1 MVASGEHPCR
11 TSPLISPAKDARPPK
26 VQEDQWA
33 LGLGPQEI
41 FQSAPAQPLFQG
53 FRTGTWQMGGPPT
66 SRAADRGSASLQF
79 GCGRARRSQSLTTH
93 PQQAASSKAAGDETQ
108 FSPSHRQNGRTDAGL
123 AQVRGTV
130 SLSTASGLEGS
141 ACWCECDSESWDVYC
156 RPDGR
161 ETRRDVT
168 RWCSPVLGRT
178 RDSYRPLAGEI
189 FSLDQGTISCQAPD
203 SLRAQG

>member
-1 MVASGEHPCR
+1 V
-11 TSPLISPAKDARPPK
+11 
-26 VQEDQWA
+26 
-33 LGLGPQEI
+33 GLGAQEI

-79 GCGRARRSQSLTTH
+79 GCGRARRGQSLTTH
-93 PQQAASSKAAGDETQ
+93 PQQAARPPEMKRSSLPLIDRMEERTQ
-108 FSPSHRQNGRTDAGL
+108 DSRKC
-123 AQVRGTV
+123 VV
-130 SLSTASGLEGS
+130 SLPTTSGHEGS
-141 ACWCECDSESWDVYC
+141 ACWCACDWESWDVYC

-168 RWCSPVLGRT
+168 RWCWPVLGRT
-178 RDSYRPLAGEI
+178 RDSYRPLAGDF